1 MLYSYHIEYVDQG
14 YLQNFIGLIM
24 GQFFSWVKS
33 NEKELLIILENLA
46 KKAVEAS
53 NAVLDLMDDPTNKD
67 KIARISE
74 IETEADILTRDI
86 FSELNKTFITPL
98 DREDMQ
104 RVASKI
110 DDIIDFMDGI
120 GARFASYKITE
131 APPHTKQM
139 AEELVKATKEV
150 EFMVAKLGNVKNP
163 KLMIEHCRQTS
174 VIEHVIDDLYRL
186 AISELFESNDAINI
200 IKLKDIYETMET
212 ASDRCVDVADV
223 VEDIVLKYT

>member
-1 MLYSYHIEYVDQG
+1 
-14 YLQNFIGLIM
+14 M

-139 AEELVKATKEV
+139 AEELAKATKEV

>member
-1 MLYSYHIEYVDQG
+1 
-14 YLQNFIGLIM
+14 M

-33 NEKELLIILENLA
+33 NEKELLVILENLA

-53 NAVLDLMDDPTNKD
+53 DAVLELTDDPTNKD
-67 KIARISE
+67 KIAHISE
-74 IETEADILTRDI
+74 IETEADVLTRDI

-131 APPHTKQM
+131 SPPHTKQM
-139 AEELVKATKEV
+139 AEELVKATREV
-150 EFMVAKLGNVKNP
+150 EYMVGKLGNVKNP
-163 KLMIEHCRQTS
+163 KVMIEHCRKTS

-186 AISELFESNDAINI
+186 AISELFESNDPIKI

>member
-1 MLYSYHIEYVDQG
+1 
-14 YLQNFIGLIM
+14 M

-33 NEKELLIILENLA
+33 NEKEILIILENLA

>member
-1 MLYSYHIEYVDQG
+1 
-14 YLQNFIGLIM
+14 M

-186 AISELFESNDAINI
+186 AISELFESDDAINI